1 MMIIHRHDLEERIN
15 SSRKWV
21 MVYGRRK
28 TGKSYLVK
36 NFVRYDY
43 YFFVKRDSTIINGEQ
58 NLDYGAFIEILRIL
72 MKENKTVVI
81 DEFQRLPADFFDF
94 IHHTEKNGKL
104 IVISSTLLMARKLVD
119 KNSPVLGFFEEIRVD
134 LISIGDVLQELRGYH
149 LDNDRLLE
157 LAIIL
162 REPLAID
169 YFDTETNHRDL
180 IERIVTGS
188 LNSLSSLIGEIF
200 IEEERELSKVYEG
213 VIRAI
218 ANGNNSSTEISNSL
232 FSQGLIGKND
242 PSIVQQYLN
251 NLRNLGIIRKV
262 TIFNRNKFSYQLI
275 SPLLRL
281 FYYADEKYNVSEID
295 NKGEVIKKVV
305 DSLMPR
311 IVEDNVREAIAFNLG
326 LTETI
331 VNETGYDVDGV
342 FLRFKEPQATLEV
355 KWTSRV
361 SREDILKAEASS
373 ARFDVKERLLF
384 LKSKNG
390 VENQT
395 SMKVIDVTDLF

>member
-251 NLRNLGIIRKV
+251 NLRNLGIIKKV

-342 FLRFKEPQATLEV
+342 FLRFKKPQATLEV

>member
-251 NLRNLGIIRKV
+251 NLRNLGIIKKV

>member
-232 FSQGLIGKND
+232 FSHGLIGKND